1 MHRRPIRIF
10 VAEDHALVRESLV
23 HMLHATE
30 GFTVVGE
37 AATGHQAIDRIPGLD
52 PDVAVLDLVM
62 PGMSGIEATRWLREN
77 HARTEIVILTGHHN
91 ETYQRQA
98 FEAGARGYV
107 LKENSFE
114 HLAEAIRRAAR
125 GDFFLAGQ
133 DGRDAVAEYAG
144 TWVARQKP
152 GGVIT
157 QRERE
162 IAILLADGYSSKEA
176 ASILDISVKTADT
189 HRASLMRKL
198 GARNVADVVKYC
210 LRNHLIEP

>member
-1 MHRRPIRIF
+1 MAERIIKVF
-10 VAEDHALVRESLV
+10 VADDHALVREALCQC
-23 HMLHATE
+23 LRAA
-30 GFTVVGE
+30 GFAVVGE
-37 AATGHQAIDRIPGLD
+37 AATGHQAIDRIPEAD

-62 PGMSGIEATRWLREN
+62 PGMSGVEAARWLREN
-77 HARTEIVILTGHHN
+77 HPRSEIVILTGHHN

-107 LKENSFE
+107 LKDGPFE
-114 HLAEAIRRAAR
+114 QLLDAIRHAAR
-125 GDFFLAGQ
+125 GDYYLAGGE
-133 DGRDAVAEYAG
+133 GRDVVADYAG
-144 TWVARQKP
+144 PWVSRQKP

-176 ASILDISVKTADT
+176 ASVLNISVKTADT

-198 GARNVADVVKYC
+198 GAKNVADVVKYC
-210 LRNHLIEP
+210 LRNRLIEP